1 MLQLIIVTIVVLI
14 SGFLMYYFLKKAFK
28 AAMFVLCL
36 GAAYVALKY
45 FLGVI

>member
-1 MLQLIIVTIVVLI
+1 MWQMILYGAIVLVA
-14 SGFLMYYFLKKAFK
+14 GFLVFHLLKKALK
-28 AAMFVLCL
+28 LTLFVMCL